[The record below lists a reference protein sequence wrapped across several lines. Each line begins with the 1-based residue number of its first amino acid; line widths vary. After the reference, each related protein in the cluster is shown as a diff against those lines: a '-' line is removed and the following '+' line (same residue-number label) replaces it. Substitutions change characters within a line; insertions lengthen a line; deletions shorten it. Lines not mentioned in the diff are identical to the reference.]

1 MVSVMPRVY
10 HDLAGR
16 LGIEMDEAEKVAA
29 AVRAAENRKRL
40 WAFFRENFT
49 VISGVAVICGITF
62 AIIFL
67 FSYLSAFS
75 WRLIELVEY
84 VDVITFGIIAVGVAS
99 GSLLAVSNIAEL
111 WFRFQAIETK
121 EQKRA
126 FVIIIVVLAAVLFG
140 LTIWAKIKGKNGYI
154 HVVYGTTLLFMVVAI
169 LIKFL
174 RDVKAEGQWTAAGIA
189 NYAIL
194 AILLTWFGGQWLA
207 YTVQERSDFDQDVV
221 TKTGEFKSAK
231 IVIVMSRFTVLLQD
245 RTLHVVPTGDIT
257 EFKTI
262 KPINI
267 LVNATPPQPFAP
279 AQK

>member
-1 MVSVMPRVY
+1 
-10 HDLAGR
+10 
-16 LGIEMDEAEKVAA
+16 MDEAEKVAA

-126 FVIIIVVLAAVLFG
+126 FVIIIVVCPRGNSVWPHYLG
-140 LTIWAKIKGKNGYI
+140 
-154 HVVYGTTLLFMVVAI
+154 
-169 LIKFL
+169 
-174 RDVKAEGQWTAAGIA
+174 E
-189 NYAIL
+189 
-194 AILLTWFGGQWLA
+194 
-207 YTVQERSDFDQDVV
+207 DQR
-221 TKTGEFKSAK
+221 KEWIYPRRIRYHA
-231 IVIVMSRFTVLLQD
+231 
-245 RTLHVVPTGDIT
+245 
-257 EFKTI
+257 
-262 KPINI
+262 
-267 LVNATPPQPFAP
+267 PFHGRCHP
-279 AQK
+279 D